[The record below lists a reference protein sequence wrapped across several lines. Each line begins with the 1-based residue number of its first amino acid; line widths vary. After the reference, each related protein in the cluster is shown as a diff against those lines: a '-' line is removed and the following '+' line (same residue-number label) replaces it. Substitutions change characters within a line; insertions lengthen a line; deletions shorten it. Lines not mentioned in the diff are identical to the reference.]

1 MVQESSADESLE
13 PALRSTKGTAVW
25 VPSRFAALLN
35 VLIGFLLLIVAPLA
49 MSIAKSHFNG
59 PVLAVNTVFAVIII
73 VFGIFDYRA
82 QLSKNRNLWKKLPTV
97 MIVLGFILF
106 FFYSEFY
113 ATPWIKTYHL
123 YLVPIDSYGS
133 IFYMSYYVARDYLS
147 TMSHTGGILIIL
159 LALYEIAYVK
169 YVAGKENKTSLN
181 KQ

>member
-1 MVQESSADESLE
+1 MAQENSTDENLK
-13 PALRSTKGTAVW
+13 PALQSANGAAVW
-25 VPSRFAALLN
+25 VPSRFAAMLN

-49 MSIAKSHFNG
+49 MSISKSHFNG
-59 PVLAVNTVFAVIII
+59 PVLAVNTVFALLIMI
-73 VFGIFDYRA
+73 FGVFDYRA
-82 QLSKNRNLWKKLPTV
+82 QLSKDRKLWIKLPVV

-106 FFYSEFY
+106 FLYSEFY

-123 YLVPIDSYGS
+123 YFLPIDSYGS

-169 YVAGKENKTSLN
+169 YVAMKESRTPSNIK
-181 KQ
+181 